1 MKSIWKAI
9 SYSRFL
15 TSTGEYPGTNRL
27 EISGTM
33 GKLVLE
39 EGKLRW
45 WRLRQP
51 EPEARFHSEISSP
64 HLPFDYSEERPE
76 PGPDGHQVVLQNF
89 SDAIRQGTALIA
101 PGADG
106 LMELS
111 LSNAA
116 YLSQWQNHAEI
127 PLPFDEG
134 HVTYVWFDALLNYAT
149 AVGYGNSAMADEY
162 ARRWPA
168 QFHVVGKD
176 IIRFHCVIWPAMLLA
191 AGYEP
196 AHTVFGHGF
205 LLTKGEKMS
214 KSKGNAL
221 SPADMVRVFGVDDR
235 FAMVVTPEGKT
246 GYAELGQIQFVD
258 QETFD
263 AYLHQSCE
271 TSDARFDREALPE
284 LGMEYIDEPYENPAE
299 FVYALLSRAGLH
311 FNDVYYRY
319 YQKPLDRTDL
329 YPHSLYRDA
338 VYNTLMFK
346 LFNSSGQ
353 HVTSNGNETEWAYI
367 HNYEDLE
374 PGDLVF
380 FCDTTGKGDAVVKHV
395 EVVIH
400 GDYSGDV
407 TDCGVYLGEDR
418 MLTVRK
424 GKVCELAIDPVMQYE
439 FDSARRI
446 YPSIVDEKA
455 HFIENMIA
463 AIYDRLGTPYSNAK
477 RVGDASYD
485 CSGIINWVL
494 RGYDYNESKNPSIVP
509 IEITAASFGHLE
521 VLYSPKNELHF
532 VDTGVH
538 ERDEESLS
546 KLERGDL
553 VLLLNESRT
562 RIGHIMCYL
571 GDMTVIHSTR
581 IEGNYRG
588 TLVAKFRNHLQGL
601 YASSIRIDSFVPV
614 Q

>member
-1 MKSIWKAI
+1 MLLFLACAGVPEAI
-9 SYSRFL
+9 VASPAAEVTPTPASETEEPVVVPATPEVRNTPIPVPTATPVPTDTPEPTPTPSPTPVPYDAELESQRRAALLVEADHLDFV
-15 TSTGEYPGTNRL
+15 STRGNNPAVLSEPQ
-27 EISGTM
+27 SGTD
-33 GKLVLE
+33 
-39 EGKLRW
+39 RIY
-45 WRLRQP
+45 P
-51 EPEARFHSEISSP
+51 FH
-64 HLPFDYSEERPE
+64 R
-76 PGPDGHQVVLQNF
+76 
-89 SDAIRQGTALIA
+89 SDAIYQYEWIVLEQVDTKFNSFYHVRAI
-101 PGADG
+101 GADAEGYINVNSVNPSQLRAPESTYAMMVRPNG
-106 LMELS
+106 LIYCGRTTD
-111 LSNAA
+111 ATIVA
-116 YLSQWQNHAEI
+116 HA
-127 PLPFDEG
+127 
-134 HVTYVWFDALLNYAT
+134 NYA
-149 AVGYGNSAMADEY
+149 
-162 ARRWPA
+162 P
-168 QFHVVGKD
+168 
-176 IIRFHCVIWPAMLLA
+176 L
-191 AGYEP
+191 
-196 AHTVFGHGF
+196 
-205 LLTKGEKMS
+205 
-214 KSKGNAL
+214 
-221 SPADMVRVFGVDDR
+221 RVFGVDDR

-494 RGYDYNESKNPSIVP
+494 RGYDYNEFKNPSTVP